1 MLKAA
6 FLIPPFRSFL
16 RRGQQSSRIASLTHL
31 SSKKYRGR
39 QITSSMAPTVERV
52 PSTAL
57 TREDVVKE
65 LNGQDAELLA
75 QCNSVTE
82 LDFQQAINCC
92 GFTSVAYA
100 LTAIGCKTS
109 VDELFLVVG
118 ADVESAVGDGMT
130 LAEIYDASMRYIS
143 RAKIPAFVEC
153 YHFDKFKATP
163 DGFKM
168 ACDAEAKCGIDDLIV
183 LNFHSGIAHG
193 WASGGGGHFS
203 VMAAL
208 SPSDESVIMADV
220 HGIKYGS
227 FWSTPYLQMFDAMA
241 DKDSCGR
248 ARGALR
254 FGRTDKN
261 VKRPLP
267 GMIPTLLDWST
278 PPPPYESEQLAK
290 YIPEKWDEGLGVK
303 NMEGVSALSSAMR
316 LLEGDQAQIGR
327 LDEIMRALKESYTYH
342 LNNFTSPAEVV
353 DMANRLREKG
363 FTNAEARVE
372 PVKRCS
378 ADSLK
383 DVLKS
388 AGCGSDN
395 VAVLVAY
402 DFNEAYGAP
411 LLEKEKGEAGALSRN
426 ARSWSLIAAYDDGAD
441 LNDDKGVVIAPAHNV
456 ILTGRLWTCS
466 IGNLAKAMVAVASD
480 ECELVVIE
488 RSGK

>member
-1 MLKAA
+1 
-6 FLIPPFRSFL
+6 
-16 RRGQQSSRIASLTHL
+16 
-31 SSKKYRGR
+31 
-39 QITSSMAPTVERV
+39 MAPTVERV
-52 PSTAL
+52 PSTPL

-65 LNGQDAELLA
+65 LDGQNAELLA

-82 LDFQQAINCC
+82 LDFQQSINCC

-118 ADVESAVGDGMT
+118 ANVESAVGDGMT

-143 RAKIPAFVEC
+143 RANLPAFVEC
-153 YHFDKFKATP
+153 YHFDQFKATP
-163 DGFKM
+163 EGFKK
-168 ACDAEAKCGIDDLIV
+168 ACDAEAECGIDDLIV

-208 SPSDESVIMADV
+208 SPVNETVVMADV

-261 VKRPLP
+261 ITRPLP
-267 GMIPTLLDWST
+267 GMTPTLLDWSS
-278 PPPPYESEQLAK
+278 PLKPYKSKLLAK
-290 YIPEKWDEGLGVK
+290 FIPEKWDEGLGVK
-303 NMEGVSALSSAMR
+303 NMEGISVLSSAMR
-316 LLEGDQAQIGR
+316 FLEGDHARIGR
-327 LDEIMRALKESYTYH
+327 LDEIMRALRESYTYH
-342 LNNFTSPAEVV
+342 LNNFLSPTKVI

-363 FTNAEARVE
+363 LTSAEARAEV
-372 PVKRCS
+372 VNKCS

-383 DVLKS
+383 ENLKRVK
-388 AGCGSDN
+388 CGFDN

-411 LLEKEKGEAGALSRN
+411 LLEKEKGEAGALSRGS
-426 ARSWSLIAAYDDGAD
+426 RSWALIAAYDDGAD

-466 IGNLAKAMVAVASD
+466 VANLAKAMVAVGSD
-480 ECELVVIE
+480 DCELVVIE
-488 RSGK
+488 RKGE